1 MPNIFDIKLV
11 FTQIPALLEYLPV
24 TLAITAISMIIGVIL
39 GFIIASIRIRKI
51 VFLNQAVGV
60 FVSFM
65 RGTPLIVQLYLSYYG
80 IPVLLKYY
88 NYYNQ
93 TDYNVN
99 DIPSIL
105 FVLLAFSL
113 NEAAYNSESIRAAML
128 SVDKKQIEAA
138 QSLGMTPLQVL
149 RRVTLPN
156 AFIVA
161 LPTLG
166 NTLISLLKG
175 TSLAFVCSVI
185 DLTAK
190 GKILASSSYRYFEV
204 YISLALIYWALTIII
219 EQVIKRVETT
229 ISVPDTPPITSGKKR
244 YARD

>member
-1 MPNIFDIKLV
+1 MPTIFDIKLV

-24 TLAITAISMIIGVIL
+24 TLLITIFSMIAGVIL
-39 GFIIASIRIRKI
+39 GFVIALIRIKQ
-51 VFLNQAVGV
+51 VWFLNSIAGV
-60 FVSFM
+60 FVSFF

-80 IPVLLKYY
+80 IPILLKYY

-99 DIPSIL
+99 NIPTLL

-113 NEAAYNSESIRAAML
+113 NEAAYNSESIRAAIL

-149 RRVTLPN
+149 RRVTIPE
-156 AFIVA
+156 AFVVE

-166 NTLISLLKG
+166 NALISLLKG

-185 DLTAK
+185 ELTAR
-190 GKILASSSYRYFEV
+190 GKILASSNYRYFEV
-204 YISLALIYWALTIII
+204 YVSLALIYWSLTIII
-219 EQVIKRVETT
+219 EVLIKAIEARIRIPERPVATGA
-229 ISVPDTPPITSGKKR
+229 ITSDR
-244 YARD
+244 N

>member
-1 MPNIFDIKLV
+1 MPTIFDIKLV

-24 TLAITAISMIIGVIL
+24 TLLITAFSMIAGVIL
-39 GFIIASIRIRKI
+39 GFVIALIRIKR
-51 VFLNQAVGV
+51 VWLLNSGAGV
-60 FVSFM
+60 FVSFI

-80 IPVLLKYY
+80 IPILLKYY

-93 TDYNVN
+93 TDYSVN
-99 DIPSIL
+99 DIPSLL

-113 NEAAYNSESIRAAML
+113 NEAAYNSESIRAALL

-149 RRVTLPN
+149 RRVTIPE
-156 AFIVA
+156 AFVVA

-166 NTLISLLKG
+166 NALIGLLKG

-185 DLTAK
+185 ELTAR
-190 GKILASSSYRYFEV
+190 GKILASSNYRYFEV
-204 YISLALIYWALTIII
+204 YVSLALIYWALTIII
-219 EQVIKRVETT
+219 EALINVVEAR
-229 ISVPDTPPITSGKKR
+229 IRVPDRPRVNKEAIASDR
-244 YARD
+244 H

>member
-128 SVDKKQIEAA
+128 SVDKKQNRSRTIARHDA
-138 QSLGMTPLQVL
+138 NSGIASYHATQCVYC
-149 RRVTLPN
+149 RVTH
-156 AFIVA
+156 AWQHA
-161 LPTLG
+161 
-166 NTLISLLKG
+166 
-175 TSLAFVCSVI
+175 
-185 DLTAK
+185 D
-190 GKILASSSYRYFEV
+190 
-204 YISLALIYWALTIII
+204 
-219 EQVIKRVETT
+219 
-229 ISVPDTPPITSGKKR
+229 
-244 YARD
+244 

>member
-24 TLAITAISMIIGVIL
+24 TLAITLFSMIAGVLL
-39 GFIIASIRIRKI
+39 GFAIALIRIKRLWLI
-51 VFLNQAVGV
+51 NPAAGV
-60 FVSFM
+60 FVSFI
-65 RGTPLIVQLYLSYYG
+65 RGTPLLVQLYLSYYG
-80 IPVLLKYY
+80 IPILLKYY

-99 DIPSIL
+99 DIPSLL
-105 FVLLAFSL
+105 FVLFAFSL
-113 NEAAYNSESIRAAML
+113 NEAAYNSESIRAAIL

-149 RRVTLPN
+149 RRVTIPE

-166 NTLISLLKG
+166 NALISLLKG

-185 DLTAK
+185 ELTAR
-190 GKILASSSYRYFEV
+190 GKILASSNYRYFEIYV
-204 YISLALIYWALTIII
+204 SLALIYWGLTIII
-219 EQVIKRVETT
+219 EALIKVIERR
-229 ISVPDTPPITSGKKR
+229 IRVPDRPRATTGAITSDR
-244 YARD
+244 H

>member
-24 TLAITAISMIIGVIL
+24 TLAITLFSMIIGVVL
-39 GFIIASIRIRKI
+39 GFLIALIRIKK
-51 VFLNQAVGV
+51 VTGLSASLAV
-60 FVSFM
+60 FVSFI

-80 IPVLLKYY
+80 VPILLKYY
-88 NYYNQ
+88 NYYND
-93 TDYNVN
+93 TEYNVN
-99 DIPSIL
+99 NIPAL
-105 FVLLAFSL
+105 VFVLLAFSL
-113 NEAAYNSESIRAAML
+113 NEAAYNSESLRAAML

-149 RRVTLPN
+149 YRVQIPE

-166 NTLISLLKG
+166 NTLISLMKG

-185 DLTAK
+185 ELTAR
-190 GKILASSSYRYFEV
+190 GKILASGSYRYFEV
-204 YISLALIYWALTIII
+204 YVSLALIYWGLTIVTEVMLKFI
-219 EQVIKRVETT
+219 ENRL
-229 ISVPDTPPITSGKKR
+229 SVPDAPIKKVGAVSHDR
-244 YARD
+244 N